1 MNGLKIEDLRL
12 KKAAQVGRGW
22 NASLPKLV
30 VALAMIALTSGC
42 VGYGTITRNLAEN
55 GAVGRVEMSSPWGP
69 QKFIRSGE
77 TTNTVVID
85 TDGRIIRV
93 GENSMVVIEGG
104 RVLINPQGTLSGTP
118 GARPSV
124 EQQPRMMFVPVLSGG
139 GTVTNA
145 AAQVGSPG
153 SQYGSETNA
162 SRSAS
167 PHQEGTK

>member
-1 MNGLKIEDLRL
+1 MTGLKIEDLKL
-12 KKAAQVGRGW
+12 QKAAQMGRGW
-22 NASLPKLV
+22 NASLPNLV

-104 RVLINPQGTLSGTP
+104 RVLINPNPKERLLTSSPTN
-118 GARPSV
+118 A
-124 EQQPRMMFVPVLSGG
+124 PRMMFVPVLSGG

-145 AAQVGSPG
+145 TGTVVEPEAGTAALP
-153 SQYGSETNA
+153 E
-162 SRSAS
+162 
-167 PHQEGTK
+167 KK

>member
-1 MNGLKIEDLRL
+1 MI
-12 KKAAQVGRGW
+12 AM
-22 NASLPKLV
+22 
-30 VALAMIALTSGC
+30 ALMALTSGC
-42 VGYGTITRNLAEN
+42 VGYGNVTRNLAEN

-104 RVLINPQGTLSGTP
+104 RVLINPNPKERLLTSSPTN
-118 GARPSV
+118 A
-124 EQQPRMMFVPVLSGG
+124 PRMMFVPVLSGG